1 MALPLDHLDL
11 LDEPVA
17 TSTGA
22 PRLIPLADIDEDP
35 EQPRQEFD
43 EGRLAGLAD
52 TIRQRGVLQA
62 ISVRSHPSAAG
73 RWMLNYGARRL
84 RASRLA
90 GQADIPAFVDRAADD
105 YAQVIENEQREG
117 LTVLELAL
125 FVKKRL
131 ARGDSQATIAR
142 LLGKSPAHITMVCAM
157 IDPPDWLLDA
167 YRSGRCRGVS
177 ELYELRRLHESRPDA
192 VRDLLARPETVS
204 RASMRSIRSGR
215 SAADRVAAADSAS
228 EGKAGEI
235 GNASPAKTACSDV
248 AAVDTLLQHAERLCG
263 ELASTLDRLE
273 VLAPDRVPAL
283 SRRIAAMASREAGSS
298 L

>member
-1 MALPLDHLDL
+1 MALPLDHLEL

-17 TSTGA
+17 ASTGA
-22 PRLIPLADIDEDP
+22 PRLIPLTDIDEDP

-43 EGRLAGLAD
+43 EGRLAGLAE

-62 ISVRSHPSAAG
+62 ISVRPHPGAAG

-84 RASRLA
+84 RACKLA
-90 GQADIPAFVDRAADD
+90 GKADIPAFVDRAADD

-117 LTVLELAL
+117 LTPLELAL

-131 ARGDSQATIAR
+131 TRGESQATIAR

-192 VRDLLARPETVS
+192 VRHLLAQAGPVS
-204 RASMRSIRSGR
+204 RSAMRSIKGERWNPKQAPVVAGQTEAR
-215 SAADRVAAADSAS
+215 GGEGELPARAVAQNVADATS
-228 EGKAGEI
+228 
-235 GNASPAKTACSDV
+235 
-248 AAVDTLLQHAERLCG
+248 LQRRAERLCA

-273 VLAPDRVPAL
+273 ALAPSRTPAL
-283 SRRIAAMASREAGSS
+283 RERIAKLASR
-298 L
+298 